1 MILLKLAT
9 KSLLNRR
16 ASVLLS
22 LLTIAI
28 SVMLLL
34 TIERVR
40 MQAKESFAAT
50 VSGTDLIVGAR
61 TGDIQLLLA
70 SVFRIGHMN
79 NGVSWQS
86 YQDIST
92 KRGIKWALPLSLGDT
107 HKGYAVLGT
116 TGDYFTHFQYGK
128 KQHLS
133 FSAGVPFANN
143 NDVVLGAEVAKRLGY
158 DLGDN
163 IVVAHGM
170 GKTSFHHHDDK
181 PLTVVGILAATGTP
195 VDKTLHVPLI
205 AIDQL
210 HGAETQQ
217 AEHLHAEHHDDE
229 HDQEHLVDLVGEPK
243 QISAFLLGFDS
254 PLYTLQVRRNINNYK
269 PEPLMAIM
277 PGVTLRELWG
287 MLAMVEKLLL
297 LFSVVVLVVSLLGML
312 TTLLANLSQR
322 RRELA
327 ILRSVGAKPWHIF
340 SLMSME
346 SLLISLLGT
355 TFGVALCYLLLTLA
369 QPQLQAQAGI
379 NIDLQGISSYELMLI
394 AVIMAAAW
402 IVGLIPAIR
411 AYFYS
416 LHDGMSVK
424 T

>member
-1 MILLKLAT
+1 MILLKLAS

-86 YQDIST
+86 YQDISS
-92 KRGIKWALPLSLGDT
+92 KKGIKWVLPLSLGDT

-116 TGDYFTHFQYGK
+116 SGDYFHYFQFGK

-133 FSAGVPFANN
+133 FSAGGPFAQANE
-143 NDVVLGAEVAKRLGY
+143 VVLGAEVAKRLGY
-158 DLGDN
+158 GLGDK

-181 PLTVVGILAATGTP
+181 PLVVVGILAATGTP

-210 HGAETQQ
+210 HGAEAVQV
-217 AEHLHAEHHDDE
+217 EHHEHSDHEQHHQEADD
-229 HDQEHLVDLVGEPK
+229 LIGEPK

-254 PLYTLQVRRNINNYK
+254 PLYTLQVRRNINNYQA
-269 PEPLMAIM
+269 EPLMAIM

-355 TFGVALCYLLLTLA
+355 TFGVALCYLLLALA

-379 NIDLQGISSYELMLI
+379 NIGLQGISRYELMLI

-402 IVGLIPAIR
+402 IVGLIPAVR